1 MALGLHWEWR
11 GFGSVSSRFAE
22 LYREL
27 PLLFNTQTVED
38 SYLWI
43 PGLSVN
49 AKLRSGA
56 DGDLKFKRLKE
67 RDGGLEKWFEKPEE
81 IFDFPLSIK
90 AWTTLSEVLKT
101 VNIEL
106 PNWTEEVH
114 DRDEILDMLKKKGC
128 CIVSMVKQRDA
139 RLLKT
144 KYTDIKVEWASISG
158 PQQLTSIALES
169 GFENPEQNLTDKKA
183 KKALLTAIQDL
194 ELQTEPL
201 QVMSYL
207 EAIEKWA
214 KGEKI

>member
-1 MALGLHWEWR
+1 MALGSHWEWR
-11 GFGSVSSRFAE
+11 GFGNVSNRFAQ

-27 PLLFNTQTVED
+27 PLLFETQVVED

-56 DGDLKFKRLKE
+56 DGDLKFKRLQE
-67 RDGGLEKWFEKPEE
+67 QDGELEKWVENPEE

-106 PNWTEEVH
+106 PHWAEEVY
-114 DRDEILDMLKKKGC
+114 DRDEVLDMLKKKGC
-128 CIVSMVKQRDA
+128 RIVSMVKQRDA

-144 KYTDIKVEWASISG
+144 KYTDIKVEWATILG
-158 PQQLTSIALES
+158 PQQLVSIALES
-169 GFENPEQNLTDKKA
+169 GFDNLAKNLTDEEA
-183 KKALLTAIQDL
+183 KKGLSNALQELG
-194 ELQTEPL
+194 LQTEPL
-201 QVMSYL
+201 QEMSYL
-207 EAIEKWA
+207 KAIEKWA